1 MKHLYMLDTDICS
14 YVIKG
19 TYPALNAKI
28 KANKNRICMSSIT
41 LAELLFGAKKKIN
54 PVDDFNRIFQQLVEV
69 IPWGEE
75 AAKRYA
81 EIRDALECSG
91 TPIGNM
97 DMLIAAVAAAH
108 GLCLVTNNSAHFS
121 RVPGLKSENW
131 ME

>member
-1 MKHLYMLDTDICS
+1 
-14 YVIKG
+14 
-19 TYPALNAKI
+19 
-28 KANKNRICMSSIT
+28 MSSIT
-41 LAELLFGAKKKIN
+41 LAELLFGAKKKKSIRLMTSIE
-54 PVDDFNRIFQQLVEV
+54 FFQQLVEV

-91 TPIGNM
+91 IPIGNM
-97 DMLIAAVAAAH
+97 DMLIAAVAH